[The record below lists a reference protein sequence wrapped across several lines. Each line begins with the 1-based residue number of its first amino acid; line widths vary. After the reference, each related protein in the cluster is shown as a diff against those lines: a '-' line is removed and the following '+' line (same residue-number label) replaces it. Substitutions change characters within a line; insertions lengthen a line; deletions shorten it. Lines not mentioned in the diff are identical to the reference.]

1 MQRGAKSLGT
11 AWQGMPVHGVDR
23 QRTHRTLALRMTAAA
38 HFMQHVYSRFD
49 APLEIQP
56 PR

>member
-1 MQRGAKSLGT
+1 
-11 AWQGMPVHGVDR
+11 MPVHGVDR